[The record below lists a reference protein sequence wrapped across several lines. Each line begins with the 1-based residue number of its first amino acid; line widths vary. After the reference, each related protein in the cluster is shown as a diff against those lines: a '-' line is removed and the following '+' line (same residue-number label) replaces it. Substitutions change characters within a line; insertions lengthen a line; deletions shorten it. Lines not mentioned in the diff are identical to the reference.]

1 MRNKYTLVLLA
12 ITIAFTGI
20 FATQTADAAK
30 RKIVLEDHNGAW
42 CGWCPLGTEI
52 MEKLR
57 SQYGTD
63 FIPVGVHSSDGM
75 EVQPYRNQVAS
86 KFNVVSAPSGSINRL
101 NINGKIINDRGVW
114 KDATDQLI
122 NQNVPVGVSVN
133 VDYDKYSGDFT
144 ATITAVVETQVNGQ
158 LAFNLWVLED
168 YMKGTGPQWD
178 QSNYVSGVAQ
188 YSSSEYYNQPKIIV
202 GYEHMNVFRGATG
215 GVDGDKDGF
224 PTGNVTPAGTYKKV
238 IKGNVLNLNVDDTYN
253 AYFVG
258 MVQNTSTNEI
268 INAEET
274 GRPNY
279 TQDVPVAALTVGQSD
294 FYKFVNK
301 QTTKTS
307 TIQIKNNIDSKTNY
321 RVVLSSNSVVPNG
334 WDISFIPDVDI
345 NANGTY
351 NLEVTV
357 DPKGNKGMANLLFRI
372 ISRVADV
379 KNQKAE
385 TNILFLAE
393 GTERAIIQGNDP
405 NPGTTAQV
413 LDLMPNIKDTYAR
426 IPMDISQFASLQS
439 DYATM
444 FKTVIIPVYENWVTF
459 STANFSS
466 NLNAIKSMMANGTDL
481 LIAAPADMAVAGG
494 YSPSKFPPTPDVINF
509 FENTLGVKYS
519 GLSAN
524 LVNTQTG
531 QLYTFPISGVTGDE
545 ISNGISF
552 AINNKRLRTIQTIYT
567 MQLTPNSKA
576 VPFLEIPN
584 PTDPVTNLNNK
595 MAVRVDNNGQRT
607 IFMSMPLDGISA
619 DVIVDLTNK
628 MVTWLEAGKTQAA
641 GPKIALSTTQ
651 LVFGEIEVGKKGT
664 ETEMITNNGD
674 EKLVITAINLKNGT
688 NFTVKSG
695 TLPLTID
702 AGQTVNLNI
711 EFTPTD
717 KLNYQDEI
725 TFVSNDKANPNKV
738 MTVRG
743 IGITAPTSVPGVI
756 SDVFEMKVTP
766 NPVVDNS
773 VLEFNNLKGSNNVN
787 ITLIDATGKVVS
799 NLYNGITTGS
809 TVGLNA
815 NQLSSG
821 TYFIKATVNGKTT
834 QLPIVVAK

>member
-20 FATQTADAAK
+20 FATQTAEAAK

-57 SQYGTD
+57 AQYGTD

-133 VDYDKYSGDFT
+133 VDYDKFTGDFT

-258 MVQNTSTNEI
+258 MVQNISTNEI

-334 WDISFIPDVDI
+334 WDINFPPEVNID
-345 NANGTY
+345 ANGTY
-351 NLEVTV
+351 NLDVTV

-641 GPKIALSTTQ
+641 GPKITLSTTQ
-651 LVFGEIEVGKKGT
+651 LVFGEVEVAKKGT
-664 ETEMITNNGD
+664 ETVKITNDGD
-674 EKLVITAINLKNGT
+674 EKLVISAINLKNGT

-695 TLPLTID
+695 TLPFTID
-702 AGQTVNLNI
+702 AGQTVNMNI
-711 EFTPTD
+711 DFTPTE

-743 IGITAPTSVPGVI
+743 IGIAAPTSVPGVI

-773 VLEFNNLKGSNNVN
+773 VLEFTNLNGSNNVN
-787 ITLIDATGKVVS
+787 IILIDATGKVVS

-821 TYFIKATVNGKTT
+821 TYFIKANVDGKTT
-834 QLPIVVAK
+834 QLPIVIAK